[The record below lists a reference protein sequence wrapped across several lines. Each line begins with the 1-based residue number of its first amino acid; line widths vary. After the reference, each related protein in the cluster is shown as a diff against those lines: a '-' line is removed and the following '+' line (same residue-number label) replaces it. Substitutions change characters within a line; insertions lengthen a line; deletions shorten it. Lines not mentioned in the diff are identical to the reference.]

1 MGNDEAVF
9 LAKIQ
14 QAITLL
20 NEVDDIIA
28 NNPDMQKNIDWEISD
43 YLHLIENETLSER
56 AKLEIDDRLKQC
68 RLVRRQINHIQA
80 IGKVFSD
87 NRGKLT
93 FKNSRDILYS
103 MIQNTISKMDTEY
116 NYRVLDKETIENL
129 CKQEEMVVE
138 QKSKSRLKEPKISKE
153 ELQEKLDSGMKAIE
167 IAQEL
172 GVRPEYISRL
182 KAHYNMARTYNRK
195 RG

>member
-1 MGNDEAVF
+1 MGNDEAIF

-20 NEVDDIIA
+20 NEIDDIIA

-43 YLHLIENETLSER
+43 YLHLIENETLSEK

-68 RLVRRQINHIQA
+68 RIVRRQINHIQA
-80 IGKVFSD
+80 IGKVFGD

-93 FKNSRDILYS
+93 FKSSREILYS
-103 MIQNTISKMDTEY
+103 MIKNTVSNLDTKY
-116 NYRVLDKETIENL
+116 NYRVLDQETINNL
-129 CKQEEMVVE
+129 CKQEEVVVE
-138 QKSKSRLKEPKISKE
+138 EKKKTRGKQPCISKE
-153 ELQEKLDSGMKAIE
+153 DLQSKLDSGMKCNE
-167 IAQEL
+167 IAKEL
-172 GVRPEYISRL
+172 GVRPERISRL
-182 KAHYNMARTYNRK
+182 RAQYNMTRKYNR

>member
-1 MGNDEAVF
+1 MGNDEAIF

-20 NEVDDIIA
+20 NEIDDTIT

-43 YLHLIENETLSER
+43 YLHLIENETLSEK
-56 AKLEIDDRLKQC
+56 AKLEIDDRLKKC
-68 RLVRRQINHIQA
+68 RIVRRQINHIQA

-93 FKNSRDILYS
+93 FKSSREILYS
-103 MIQNTISKMDTEY
+103 MIKNTVSKLDTEY
-116 NYRVLDKETIENL
+116 NYRVLDQETINNL
-129 CKQEEMVVE
+129 CKKEEVVVE
-138 QKSKSRLKEPKISKE
+138 KKKKTRGKQPCISKE
-153 ELQEKLDSGMKAIE
+153 DLQAKLDSGMKCNE
-167 IAQEL
+167 IAKEL
-172 GVRPEYISRL
+172 GVRPEYISRI
-182 KAHYNMARTYNRK
+182 KAQYNMTRKYNR

>member
-103 MIQNTISKMDTEY
+103 MIQNTVSKMDTEY

-138 QKSKSRLKEPKISKE
+138 QKNKSRLKEPKISKE

>member
-1 MGNDEAVF
+1 MGNDEAIF

-20 NEVDDIIA
+20 NEIDDIIT

-43 YLHLIENETLSER
+43 YLHLIENETLSEKS
-56 AKLEIDDRLKQC
+56 KLEIDDRLKQC
-68 RLVRRQINHIQA
+68 RIVRRQINHIQS

-93 FKNSRDILYS
+93 FKQSREILYS
-103 MIQNTISKMDTEY
+103 MIKNTVSKLDTEY
-116 NYRVLDKETIENL
+116 NYRVLDKETIDNL
-129 CKQEEMVVE
+129 CKQQDEIITH
-138 QKSKSRLKEPKISKE
+138 KKRLRGKQPCISKE
-153 ELQEKLDSGMKAIE
+153 ELQSKLDSGMKSKE
-167 IAQEL
+167 IAKEL

-182 KAHYNMARTYNRK
+182 KSQYNMARMYNRK

>member
-1 MGNDEAVF
+1 MGNDEAIF

-20 NEVDDIIA
+20 NEIDDTIT

-43 YLHLIENETLSER
+43 YLHLIENETLSEKS
-56 AKLEIDDRLKQC
+56 KLEIDDRLKQC
-68 RLVRRQINHIQA
+68 RIVRRQINHIQA
-80 IGKVFSD
+80 IGKVFGD

-93 FKNSRDILYS
+93 FKNSREILYS
-103 MIQNTISKMDTEY
+103 MIKNTVSKLDTEY
-116 NYRVLDKETIENL
+116 NYRVLDQETINNL
-129 CKQEEMVVE
+129 CKQEEIVVE
-138 QKSKSRLKEPKISKE
+138 EKKKTRGKQPCISKE
-153 ELQEKLDSGMKAIE
+153 DLQAKLDSGMKSAE
-167 IAQEL
+167 IAKEL

-182 KAHYNMARTYNRK
+182 KAQYNMTRKYNR

>member
-1 MGNDEAVF
+1 MGNDEAIF

-20 NEVDDIIA
+20 NEIDDTIM

-43 YLHLIENETLSER
+43 YLHLIENETLSEK
-56 AKLEIDDRLKQC
+56 AKLEIDDRLKKC
-68 RLVRRQINHIQA
+68 RIVRRQINHIQA

-93 FKNSRDILYS
+93 FKNSREILYS
-103 MIQNTISKMDTEY
+103 MIKNTVSKLDTEY
-116 NYRVLDKETIENL
+116 NYRVLDKETINNL
-129 CKQEEMVVE
+129 CKQEEIVVE
-138 QKSKSRLKEPKISKE
+138 QKRKPRGKQPCISKE
-153 ELQEKLDSGMKAIE
+153 DLQAKLDSGMKSAE
-167 IAQEL
+167 IAKEL
-172 GVRPEYISRL
+172 GVRPEYISRI
-182 KAHYNMARTYNRK
+182 KAQYNMTRTYNRK